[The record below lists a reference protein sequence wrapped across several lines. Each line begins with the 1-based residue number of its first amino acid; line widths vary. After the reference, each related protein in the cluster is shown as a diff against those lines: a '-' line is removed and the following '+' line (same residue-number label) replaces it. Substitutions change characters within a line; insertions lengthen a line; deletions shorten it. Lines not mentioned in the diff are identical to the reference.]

1 MKEDTKNM
9 LVIVS
14 SLLVMTG
21 LAAVLITATGKIL
34 VLEVDGVS
42 GTRGDSEGN
51 YEEQRIDGGR
61 FKFYAE

>member
-1 MKEDTKNM
+1 MDDKKNT
-9 LVIVS
+9 LIIIS

-21 LAAVLITATGKIL
+21 LAAIIITATGKIL

-51 YEEQRIDGGR
+51 YEEQHIDGGR